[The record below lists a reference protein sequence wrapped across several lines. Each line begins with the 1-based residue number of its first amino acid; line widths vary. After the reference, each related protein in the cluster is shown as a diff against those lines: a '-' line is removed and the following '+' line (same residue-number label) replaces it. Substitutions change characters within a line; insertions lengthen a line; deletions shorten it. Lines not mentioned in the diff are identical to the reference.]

1 MNKELIAQRLAESIL
16 GRKDKDLMQDTGGIS
31 KGRDR
36 EPINHP
42 PREDLKNRYRTKDL
56 SPSDRDTDTDND
68 ADKTKDKDTKTAAF
82 PFFPNLPIPTY
93 SDEVLSALINI
104 LADERK
110 ISEKAFDLYDSIMA
124 EAKSVIESND
134 SLIKEFEIGSTRPQ
148 LCAEVLYGFMASNGG
163 FENNLINPPIGR
175 VANNA
180 NQAGSI
186 LSRFPHTL
194 KALVQKAG

>member
-1 MNKELIAQRLAESIL
+1 
-16 GRKDKDLMQDTGGIS
+16 
-31 KGRDR
+31 
-36 EPINHP
+36 
-42 PREDLKNRYRTKDL
+42 LKNRYRTKDL
-56 SPSDRDTDTDND
+56 TPSDRDTDTDND
-68 ADKTKDKDTKTAAF
+68 ADKPKDKDTKTAAF
-82 PFFPNLPIPTY
+82 PFFPNLPIPIY
-93 SDEVLSALINI
+93 SDKVLSALTNI
-104 LADERK
+104 LAEERK

-124 EAKSVIESND
+124 EAQVVVESNGD
-134 SLIKEFEIGSTRPQ
+134 LIKEFEIGSTIPQ

-194 KALVQKAG
+194 KALVQKEG